1 MAKARRRKAASTRR
15 KRARG
20 RAVGARIG
28 RGVDSALGDLR
39 RQAQT
44 VIKRLHRVGWQRIGA
59 IEKQIDK
66 LNRQR
71 QALVDELGAVV
82 RGVTGSGRGAAKGA
96 GRRGGRRARVDWT
109 KVYAKLPKGSFQASD
124 VRRLVAGVA
133 PGTLSQRLTAW
144 VKEKKLRRTGSRRG
158 TRYTRAA

>member
-1 MAKARRRKAASTRR
+1 
-15 KRARG
+15 
-20 RAVGARIG
+20 
-28 RGVDSALGDLR
+28 
-39 RQAQT
+39 
-44 VIKRLHRVGWQRIGA
+44 VGWQRIGA

-71 QALVDELGAVV
+71 QALVDELSAVV
-82 RGVTGSGRGAAKGA
+82 RGVTGSGRGGGKGA

-109 KVYAKLPKGSFQASD
+109 KIYAKLPKGSFQASD

-158 TRYTRAA
+158 TRYTRVA